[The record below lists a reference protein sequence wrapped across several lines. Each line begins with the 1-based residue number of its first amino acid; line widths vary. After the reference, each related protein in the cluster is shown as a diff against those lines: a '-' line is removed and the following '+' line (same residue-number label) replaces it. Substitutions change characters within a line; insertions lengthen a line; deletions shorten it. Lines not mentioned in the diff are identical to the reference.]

1 MPLQVVWRHPRVR
14 RFKDQD
20 SKNRLISVKIRES
33 AEKYTLQ
40 SNKPL
45 QLTDSEIYSLRE
57 EMRAALEGM
66 EKLELDRQASD
77 ALALTETPDS
87 SQGRPQP
94 DGLSAASD
102 GQPDASDTP
111 L

>member
-1 MPLQVVWRHPRVR
+1 MAASS
-14 RFKDQD
+14 D
-20 SKNRLISVKIRES
+20 SLAAKIKTQKNSDFLLKS
-33 AEKYTLQ
+33 AKTPTKYTLCLDMQ
-40 SNKPL
+40 I
-45 QLTDSEIYSLRE
+45 QLTDDEIYSLRE